1 MESHRVSGIEARG
14 GMLRLWTWEQQL
26 EAMDLC
32 GNDHRG
38 CRTVGPAPLAQI
50 GLITSVNQ
58 SQLIYRKPVSHELEG
73 RALPKGT
80 IVKHWRVFSPPTV
93 SVCVCV
99 CVGAPCVHS
108 DWPSSQLEK

>member
-1 MESHRVSGIEARG
+1 
-14 GMLRLWTWEQQL
+14 MLRLWTWEQQL

-32 GNDHRG
+32 VNDHRG

-73 RALPKGT
+73 RVLPKGT
-80 IVKHWRVFSPPTV
+80 IVKHRRVFSPPTV

-108 DWPSSQLEK
+108 DWPSLQLEK